1 MNENEFLSRVSHMY
15 YKQNMDLK
23 AISKVF
29 NISYATISRTL
40 KKARE
45 IGIVSININNPSSRL
60 LDLEAT
66 LKEKFK
72 LKDVISVNV
81 EEFSIPQ
88 DIKNLVA
95 REASDYLFNVIKD
108 GDVLGISWGSTLYQV
123 ISSFIMSRTSIK
135 KKSNIAIVQLNG
147 SYTSIPIEFNSLDL
161 VRRMK
166 NLFSGTYYFIN
177 SETIVDSFEMR
188 DFLLESSSIKKTFL
202 MHKSVN
208 IALLGI
214 GSFNKQSIS
223 ELYKNYLRPEEI
235 IEIENQKAVGENC
248 LIFYDI
254 NGKIIKTSLYE
265 RTISIDQEDLL
276 NIQNKIVIA
285 SGVEKSKAII
295 GAIKAKMIDV
305 LITDRLT
312 LEQILRNLN

>member
-223 ELYKNYLRPEEI
+223 ELYKNYLRSEEI

>member
-60 LDLEAT
+60 LDLEAA